1 MARKRNSKGHFI
13 KGGSTAL
20 ATRPKTR
27 TVTKYK
33 TKYKT
38 RSIAKAPRRRR
49 GGKSSGGGIK
59 LTHVAAAAAGL
70 SYVFGD
76 KGPASLV
83 ANANK
88 IPGAKTFGAPATVGL
103 ACLAVNHFR
112 PNKWLKLAGIAGLV
126 LAASKVGQQGTDFK
140 FVGDPDDGDEFEED
154 IA

>member
-1 MARKRNSKGHFI
+1 MAKRARNKKGHFI
-13 KGGSTAL
+13 KGGGTAI

-27 TVTKYK
+27 TITK

-38 RSIAKAPRRRR
+38 RTVAVAKRR
-49 GGKSSGGGIK
+49 GRRSSASGGGIK
-59 LTHVAAAAAGL
+59 LIHVAGAAAGL
-70 SYVFGD
+70 SYLFGD

-140 FVGDPDDGDEFEED
+140 FVGSVEDDEDFAEDEG
-154 IA
+154 